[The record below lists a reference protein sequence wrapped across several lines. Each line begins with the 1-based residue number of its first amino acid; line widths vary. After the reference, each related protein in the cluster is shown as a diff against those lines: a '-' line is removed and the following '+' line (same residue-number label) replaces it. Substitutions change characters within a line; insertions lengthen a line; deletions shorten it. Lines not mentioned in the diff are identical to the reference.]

1 MINFTGTYTDKY
13 QLTMAQAYFLKGQ
26 KEHCAIFDYF
36 FRKLPFGGGYAIF
49 AGLEDL
55 LAILADYR
63 FDKTDLEYLEAEG
76 FHADFLNYL
85 KNFQFK
91 GCIYSAREGEVIFPT
106 CPILSVEANI
116 IEAQLIETI
125 LLNIL
130 NFQTLIATKASRIHE
145 VAAGRS
151 LIDFGLRRAQGPA
164 GYYASRAAMVGGFD
178 ATSNVRAGRDYNIPI
193 SGTMAHSFVQSH
205 DDELS
210 AFRAFAESWPEHC
223 VLLVDTYNTLAC
235 GVPNAIKIGK
245 EMEKQGHR
253 LKGIR
258 IDSGDLAY
266 LSKKARNLLDQA
278 GLDYVEISVSN
289 QLDEF
294 VIKSLLE
301 QKSPIDT
308 FGVGTNLVIGVPD
321 AALDGVYKL
330 AFANSKPRIKISDTI
345 KKISLPHKKQ
355 IYRILENGGNFWG
368 ADVIS
373 LFEETKLDH
382 MYHPFEP
389 SKSISLENYNK
400 ESLLEKV
407 MEKGRP
413 LAPAKTLTEISQ
425 YCQKRLRSLPIE
437 YKRIINPHLYKV
449 GLSERLFNE
458 RNQLIEAHRVDK

>member
-1 MINFTGTYTDKY
+1 
-13 QLTMAQAYFLKGQ
+13 MAQAYFLKGQ